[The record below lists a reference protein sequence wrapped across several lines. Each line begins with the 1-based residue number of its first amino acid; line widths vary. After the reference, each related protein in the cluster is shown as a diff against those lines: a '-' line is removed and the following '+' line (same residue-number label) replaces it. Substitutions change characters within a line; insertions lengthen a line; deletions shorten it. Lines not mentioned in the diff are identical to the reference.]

1 MLYYHNSST
10 SSKNSNIL
18 WKQEQEKY
26 VIEHRTE
33 QETIY
38 GGKKRSL
45 GKGEL
50 DSALAAIKDRA
61 EDIQKGFIW

>member
-1 MLYYHNSST
+1 MTTAEPAVKIQTYCGN
-10 SSKNSNIL
+10 KNKKNIC
-18 WKQEQEKY
+18 Y
-26 VIEHRTE
+26 RT
-33 QETIY
+33 QNRTRNNIW
-38 GGKKRSL
+38 GKKRSL